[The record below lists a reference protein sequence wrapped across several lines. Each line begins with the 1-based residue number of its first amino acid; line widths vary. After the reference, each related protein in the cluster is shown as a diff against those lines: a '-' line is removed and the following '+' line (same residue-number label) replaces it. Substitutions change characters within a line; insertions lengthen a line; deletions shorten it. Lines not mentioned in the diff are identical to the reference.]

1 MSTYIKLS
9 TLEYP
14 RHIGDIQIDPL
25 GMADYAVVEWVDR
38 PTINP
43 KQERCQMAPPVQV
56 NGVWKTNWVVTPIP
70 QEEQAAAL
78 KAEMVQAI
86 QDHLDAFART
96 RDYDDIKSAC
106 GYAGCSVPKYDIEGT
121 YARDKRAETWFVG
134 LQILADVQGGLRPMP
149 TSFDQ
154 IKPELPQ
161 LVWPE
166 V

>member
-1 MSTYIKLS
+1 
-9 TLEYP
+9 
-14 RHIGDIQIDPL
+14 
-25 GMADYAVVEWVDR
+25 
-38 PTINP
+38 
-43 KQERCQMAPPVQV
+43 
-56 NGVWKTNWVVTPIP
+56 VWKTNWVVTPIP